1 LNENPNGQQ
10 MQWWGSVYNDEKI
23 LMFRHGWQKKEKE
36 RQTIGNENKFDDQ
49 HFRHGKRIKG
59 EMLLK
64 LMVKVF

>member
-1 LNENPNGQQ
+1 MVN
-10 MQWWGSVYNDEKI
+10 
-23 LMFRHGWQKKEKE
+23 KKKKK
-36 RQTIGNENKFDDQ
+36 QTIIGKDNKFDEQ

>member
-1 LNENPNGQQ
+1 MADKKNEKQAI
-10 MQWWGSVYNDEKI
+10 DKD
-23 LMFRHGWQKKEKE
+23 
-36 RQTIGNENKFDDQ
+36 NKFDDQ